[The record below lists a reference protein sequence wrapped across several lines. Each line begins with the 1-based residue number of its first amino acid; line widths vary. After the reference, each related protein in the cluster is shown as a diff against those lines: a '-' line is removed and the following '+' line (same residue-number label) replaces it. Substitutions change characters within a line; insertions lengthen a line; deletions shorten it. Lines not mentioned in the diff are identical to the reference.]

1 MAANTNPIFVANR
14 QTWTAEILP
23 GDGTTPVD
31 LVVAGANGS
40 LIEAIGATSTDT
52 GVVELV
58 LYLVAGSLSVRIGS
72 ATVAITAGTD
82 GGTTPAT
89 NILTQADLPWLRDD
103 LTLALGAGWTLQV
116 GAHAAVTAAKAVRV
130 FALGGDY

>member
-31 LVVAGANGS
+31 LVVAGASGS

-52 GVVELV
+52 GVVELD
-58 LYLVAGSLSVRIGS
+58 LFLVSGALSVPIGS
-72 ATVAITAGTD
+72 ATIAIAAGTN
-82 GGTTPAT
+82 GGTTPAA
-89 NILTQADLPWLRDD
+89 NILAQADLPWLRDD
-103 LTLALGAGWTLQV
+103 LLLTLGAGWTLQV
-116 GAHAAVTAAKAVRV
+116 GAHAAVTAAKVVNV

>member
-1 MAANTNPIFVANR
+1 MASNTNPIFIAAR
-14 QTWTAEILP
+14 QTWTAELLP
-23 GDGTTPVD
+23 GNGTTPVD

-52 GVVELV
+52 GAVELD
-58 LYLVAGSLSVRIGS
+58 LFLVSGSVSVPIGS

-82 GGTTPAT
+82 GGATPAT
-89 NILTQADLPWLRDD
+89 NILAQADLPWLRDD

-116 GAHAAVTAAKAVRV
+116 GAHAAVTAAKVVRI

>member
-31 LVVAGANGS
+31 LVVAGASGS

-52 GVVELV
+52 GVVELD
-58 LYLVAGSLSVRIGS
+58 LYLVAGALSVTIGS
-72 ATVAITAGTD
+72 ATIAIAAGTN
-82 GGTTPAT
+82 GGTTPAA
-89 NILTQADLPWLRDD
+89 NILAQADLPWLRDD
-103 LTLALGAGWTLQV
+103 LLLALGAGWTLQV
-116 GAHAAVTAAKAVRV
+116 GAHAAVTAAKVVHV

>member
-1 MAANTNPIFVANR
+1 MAANTNPIFIAAR

-31 LVVAGANGS
+31 LVVAGASGS

-52 GVVELV
+52 GVVELD
-58 LYLVAGSLSVRIGS
+58 LFLASGSLSVPIGS
-72 ATVAITAGTD
+72 ATIAIAAGTN
-82 GGTTPAT
+82 GGTTPAAH
-89 NILTQADLPWLRDD
+89 ILAQADLPWLRDD
-103 LTLALGAGWTLQV
+103 LLLALGAGWTLQV
-116 GAHAAVTAAKAVRV
+116 GAHAAITAAKVVNV